1 MSANKQ
7 YYGLFYKSHGTWV
20 GPYADAVGTKQQIT
34 EVSKLVKASLKSKTQ
49 LRRVKFVK

>member
-7 YYGLFYKSHGTWV
+7 YYGLFYKSHGNWV
-20 GPYADAVGTKQQIT
+20 GPYADAVGTKKQIN
-34 EVSKLVKASLKSKTQ
+34 EVNKLVKASLKSKTQ